1 MRKTLLAAFISASV
15 FALPA
20 FAQVRLGGAGHLG
33 GGVTGGAGG
42 TLNGAMRGPGQ
53 LGAPVPPPSLQ
64 QARRHAHHTAA
75 KATGDAHSTL
85 ERHGKAHVDTAA
97 GGTAHADTGSTRAHA
112 NADVDAGADVDAPPA
127 ADRATGSGRGV
138 GDQVSDTAHSASD
151 STERSAGTVG
161 DAVKRSAT
169 EESVGAD
176 TKVRAKADA
185 HGH

>member
-20 FAQVRLGGAGHLG
+20 FAQVSLSGAGHLG

-42 TLNGAMRGPGQ
+42 ALNGAMRGPAQ
-53 LGAPVPPPSLQ
+53 LGAPTPPGLQ
-64 QARRHAHHTAA
+64 QTRHHVRHTVD
-75 KATGDAHSTL
+75 KTTGDAHSTL
-85 ERHGKAHVDTAA
+85 ERHGKV
-97 GGTAHADTGSTRAHA
+97 HADTDASGAARADAGDTHAHA
-112 NADVDAGADVDAPPA
+112 NAGVDADADVNSAAA
-127 ADRATGSGRGV
+127 ADRASGSARGV
-138 GDQVSDTAHSASD
+138 GDQVSDTAHSAIN

-161 DAVKRSAT
+161 DAVHRSAT
-169 EESVGAD
+169 ESSVGAD